1 MCENAVEK
9 MTENEKKMAVRG
21 NVFDGLVKSAKAPRT
36 VTVEREIVHFVSKYE
51 RYKKTR
57 SRIRAHVPEGMKINE
72 GDLVRIG
79 ETRRISKTK
88 SFVVLEIL
96 QKALP
101 KRLIEEVPKTEE
113 KKGKSHEGN
122 SE

>member
-1 MCENAVEK
+1 